1 MGSGS
6 EIRATTMNVTLKPAL
21 EKLIEE
27 EVKSGRSTNP
37 DEFLDKAVYHYLVA
51 RDLGE
56 EYSRAEI
63 EEKISRGLA
72 QLKRGETV
80 DGDEFFEQ
88 LRLHGEELP
97 VIHQRQ
103 DDLVHVERLARALW
117 HHLEQVVIAAVE
129 RIARGTARRLV
140 LAM

>member
-88 LRLHGEELP
+88 LRLHGEELR
-97 VIHQRQ
+97 HK
-103 DDLVHVERLARALW
+103 RA
-117 HHLEQVVIAAVE
+117 
-129 RIARGTARRLV
+129 
-140 LAM
+140 